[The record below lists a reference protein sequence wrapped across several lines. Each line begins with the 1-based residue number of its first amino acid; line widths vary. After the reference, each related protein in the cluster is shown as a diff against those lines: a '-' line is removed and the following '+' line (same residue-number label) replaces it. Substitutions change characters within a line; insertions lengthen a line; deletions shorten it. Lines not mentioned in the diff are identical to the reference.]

1 MSDIVIAGYLGFGNS
16 GDEAL
21 LAIVLD
27 EIRKMMP
34 GKTVTVLSMRPSE
47 TERMYGVRAVH
58 RYSIADVVGEMKAGT
73 SFVFGGGSL
82 LQDVTSRRSLYYY
95 LWLLHEAKRRG
106 MKTML
111 LSNGIG
117 PLIRDS
123 SRRRTA
129 SVLKHVDRITLRD
142 SESYALLQKMGLDV
156 ADMHV
161 AVSADTA
168 FLLGGVDDT
177 GGRDA
182 GSAGIGAGERY
193 AVVSPRP
200 HRGAMMT
207 LPRVFAD
214 VCVRIREHG
223 IVPLIVPMQ
232 RDEDLA
238 LSQRIA
244 RMCRCARVWDGSFGI
259 ADAKRVMSGAEF
271 ALGMRLHTLIF
282 ACAMGTPSVGVGCD
296 PKITS
301 FCRMTSS
308 VCAGMDEMSDSV
320 SLCRFVDEVTSRR
333 EHFASL
339 ASSMSAIMAE
349 RAKGGLY
356 ELRRMVESK

>member
-1 MSDIVIAGYLGFGNS
+1 MSDIVLAGYFGFGNS

-58 RYSIADVVGEMKAGT
+58 RYSLVDVIGEMNAGT

-82 LQDVTSRRSLYYY
+82 LQDVTSCRSLYYY
-95 LWLLHEAKRRG
+95 LWLLYEAEMRG

-117 PLIRDS
+117 PLMRDS

-129 SVLKHVDRITLRD
+129 SVLKYIDRITLRD
-142 SESYALLQKMGLDV
+142 SESYALLQKMGLNV
-156 ADMHV
+156 SDMHV
-161 AVSADTA
+161 EFADVA
-168 FLLGGVDDT
+168 LLFHGIDDT

-182 GSAGIGAGERY
+182 SSAGIGAGERY

-223 IVPLIVPMQ
+223 IVPLLVPMQ

-238 LSQRIA
+238 LSLRIA
-244 RMCRCARVWDGSFGI
+244 RMCRCARVWDGSFSI

-301 FCRMTSS
+301 FCRMTDS

-320 SLCRFVDEVTSRR
+320 SLCRFVDEVTARR

-339 ASSMSAIMAE
+339 ALSMAAQMSQ
-349 RAKGGLY
+349 RAMGGLY